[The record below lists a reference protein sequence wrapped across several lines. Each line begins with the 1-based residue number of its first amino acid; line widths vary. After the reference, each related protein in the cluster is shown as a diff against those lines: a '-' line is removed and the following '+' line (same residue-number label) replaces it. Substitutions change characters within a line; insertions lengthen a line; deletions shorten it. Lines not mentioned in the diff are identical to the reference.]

1 MLKGTK
7 QMNNLNI
14 STWEQVYSVGR
25 SLLIWPDENVVSSL
39 KRNQSKLKKGIDI
52 ACGAGRHTLL
62 MAQMGINSIGI
73 DSSLAS
79 IKFAKQRAA
88 ELNLQNVQFI
98 NGKAQD
104 LDYPSGDFD
113 VAIVWG
119 LIHYLEKEDQLRVL
133 NTVKR
138 ILKSGGLLLCTL
150 RSTDDSK
157 MGNGKLVGT
166 NQYIVDYFDSGTKQ
180 AKQTVM
186 YFWDEIAV
194 RETLKGFSTLRL
206 GHRNLKPINLLDTTI
221 SHWLIE
227 AIK

>member
-1 MLKGTK
+1 
-7 QMNNLNI
+7 MNNLNI
-14 STWEQVYSVGR
+14 STWEQVYSAGR

-73 DSSLAS
+73 DSSATS
-79 IKFAKQRAA
+79 INFAKQRAT
-88 ELNLQNVQFI
+88 ELGLQNVQFI

-104 LDYPSGDFD
+104 LDYHSEDFD
-113 VAIVWG
+113 VVIVWG
-119 LIHYLEKEDQLRVL
+119 LIHYLEKEDQLIVL

-138 ILKSGGLLLCTL
+138 ILKPGGLLLCTL
-150 RSTDDSK
+150 RAKDDSK
-157 MGNGKLVGT
+157 MDNGKLVGK

-180 AKQTVM
+180 AKKVVM
-186 YFWDEIAV
+186 YFWDEVGV
-194 RETLKGFSTLRL
+194 RETLEGFSSFRL
-206 GHRNLKPINLLDTTI
+206 GHRSLKPIGLLDTTI